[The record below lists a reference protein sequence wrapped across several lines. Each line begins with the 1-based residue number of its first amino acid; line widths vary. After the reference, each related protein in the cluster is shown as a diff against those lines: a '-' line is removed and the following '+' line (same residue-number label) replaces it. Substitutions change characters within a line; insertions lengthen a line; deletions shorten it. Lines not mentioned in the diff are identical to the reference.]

1 MRRMERIG
9 ARCYSQPWHG
19 VETFGGA
26 GDSLVKGVVVKLSAI
41 ALSASRISARSVI
54 GWNVACRCAEF
65 CVDLQRLALWFSGRH
80 DRRWPRLIAAEL
92 AASRPNRNFRGR

>member
-41 ALSASRISARSVI
+41 ALSVKPDGSARKVDVAGGLITHGAGISALELHGAI
-54 GWNVACRCAEF
+54 EC
-65 CVDLQRLALWFSGRH
+65 
-80 DRRWPRLIAAEL
+80 LIADGFAV
-92 AASRPNRNFRGR
+92 AGGGFDTI